1 MIIAKESFYF
11 IDKRQG
17 TTKDGERYL
26 SLNVLSQDNKKFNFI
41 AKDPKVIDQL
51 SPLNLQRFSK
61 ITLLCEF
68 DREFNKERRTSYW
81 TCTLVGV
88 E

>member
-1 MIIAKESFYF
+1 MIVAKQVFFF
-11 IDKRQG
+11 IDKREG

-26 SLNVLSQDNKKFNFI
+26 SLNVLSQNNKKFNFI
-41 AKDPKVIDQL
+41 AKNPKVIEQV
-51 SPLNLQRFSK
+51 SPLNLQRFAK
-61 ITLLCEF
+61 ITLVCEF

-81 TCTLVGV
+81 NCTLIGV